1 MVVCIVLSALGLI
14 LAALYCLGKKYFD
27 LAQSLESIIVSF
39 REGGMAHDVPMSEIQ
54 DTIIAG
60 DRESSGIET
69 ILGKLVEVQN
79 TQLRTKEED
88 REKEYNTLGVLQSS
102 LQEAFVV
109 PKSSFKEAFII
120 LAEKFEGMT
129 QEMAKAR
136 GRQLIPLSLYDGI
149 NMAFED
155 WVEGIKAI
163 LRCND
168 WNHTQLM
175 EALPTSL
182 TGQAKRSFDA
192 LKVEEKSTSEV
203 LFKSLREKIAPES
216 KKINKELFVKAKRE
230 TGESMVSFMDRCK
243 MYIRRSEGDPNELF
257 VKEFLKTKVLE
268 NLSPINRKI
277 LTAIMNTTDDLDS
290 LVKSADS
297 MTNSQTEPRSE
308 IRDRFT
314 RCGPVLEEVEIE
326 TLDEREPNQSHQN
339 VLGYADKTERGQ
351 TGFHGYCGKCHQ
363 YGHSRRFCPMRM
375 LN

>member
-1 MVVCIVLSALGLI
+1 MALG
-14 LAALYCLGKKYFD
+14 
-27 LAQSLESIIVSF
+27 
-39 REGGMAHDVPMSEIQ
+39 VPKAKIE

-60 DRESSGIET
+60 NKENSGIET

-79 TQLRTKEED
+79 TQLRTMKEE
-88 REKEYNTLGVLQSS
+88 REKEYNVLQSS
-102 LQEAFVV
+102 LQEALVV

-268 NLSPINRKI
+268 NLSPINKKI

-314 RCGPVLEEVEIE
+314 RCGPVLEEVDIE

-363 YGHSRRFCPMRM
+363 YGHSRRYCPMRM